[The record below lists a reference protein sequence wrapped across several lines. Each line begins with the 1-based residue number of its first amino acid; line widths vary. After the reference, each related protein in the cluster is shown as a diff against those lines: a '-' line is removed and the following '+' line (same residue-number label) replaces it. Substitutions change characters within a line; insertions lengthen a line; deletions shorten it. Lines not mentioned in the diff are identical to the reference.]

1 MMKKGLIK
9 SAAVLFA
16 AFSLGGVVVPPLTAH
31 AEVLE
36 RMQGDRGEWR
46 RDEHGWYFMLTGT
59 TRYVAEN
66 WLYDNQKWYYFDH
79 WGYMYRNA
87 WINKEQ
93 LVKIGNELIK
103 TDYGKYLLEISEE
116 I

>member
-1 MMKKGLIK
+1 MGRG
-9 SAAVLFA
+9 FA
-16 AFSLGGVVVPPLTAH
+16 WLNTGSHKNLLQASNFIETIQTRQGNYVVCIEEIA
-31 AEVLE
+31 
-36 RMQGDRGEWR
+36 
-46 RDEHGWYFMLTGT
+46 
-59 TRYVAEN
+59 
-66 WLYDNQKWYYFDH
+66 
-79 WGYMYRNA
+79 YRNA